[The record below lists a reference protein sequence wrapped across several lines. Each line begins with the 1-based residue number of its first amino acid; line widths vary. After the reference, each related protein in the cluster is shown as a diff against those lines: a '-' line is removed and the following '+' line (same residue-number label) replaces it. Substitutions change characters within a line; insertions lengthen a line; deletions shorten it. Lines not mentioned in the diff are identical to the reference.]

1 MATEVATLTFKAN
14 TADLE
19 RAEKALDGV
28 TQSGKETASAIERL
42 AKENRELS
50 VSAKDT
56 KKQIEGLNK
65 EARESQSRFN
75 LLEKELKEVKSA
87 HDALKASMI
96 TGSQGQKDF
105 TNQTQKATDSTRRMR
120 GVAGQLG
127 FQVQDIAVQLQSG
140 TNAMIVFGQQ
150 GSQIAGAFGPGG
162 AILGAVIAVGAAVGT
177 MLVASFSNGT
187 QSAKDLKA
195 EIEGLTENFDA
206 LGEAARTVFIRE
218 LTKEMDDH
226 IETLDELKLQYIASR
241 NELAKL
247 VRMLSHPL
255 LTNNAESTLLLYN
268 ELIKEQTIITQDLA
282 KAVEDS
288 KNKIT
293 AAGDKL
299 DLLTGKKKEETTET
313 KRQIED
319 IKRYVERMQEQAATI
334 GLNTIE
340 LAKYKAVQMG
350 ANATQ
355 MQSILL
361 SAQRIAQYTA
371 EQEAIKKA
379 TVEAEKQKK
388 IEEQSA
394 QRKTQDQSRLDEKI
408 KQIIDGE
415 ARKAEAEQAA
425 TDQRAVQIAE
435 SLMSEEEQ
443 IRMSYERRSQ
453 IILDSTLLT
462 GQQVNEAMA
471 ALEIERQDK
480 LREIKDKS
488 AEEDRARSAQ
498 TTSQLLAFE
507 DILLQGKSEKQK
519 TAYRLAVNLAS
530 AEKRQN
536 AAKIISDSYAAA
548 MSAYKA
554 LAGIPIIGPALGA
567 AAAALI
573 LGAGV
578 SYAAKSLT
586 GRALGGQ
593 VRDGESYVVG
603 ERGPEVLT
611 MGGSGRITTNEK
623 IRNSSSNDSG
633 GVKQANITFQISTV
647 DAQGFNDLLDSR
659 RGQIINMINTALYH
673 QGRGAI
679 A

>member
-1 MATEVATLTFKAN
+1 MATEVATLLFKAD
-14 TADLE
+14 TGDLVN
-19 RAEKALDGV
+19 AGKALDDV
-28 TQSGKETASAIERL
+28 TESGKRANNAT
-42 AKENRELS
+42 KEFS
-50 VSAKDT
+50 
-56 KKQIEGLNK
+56 
-65 EARESQSRFN
+65 
-75 LLEKELKEVKSA
+75 KS
-87 HDALKASMI
+87 
-96 TGSQGQKDF
+96 
-105 TNQTQKATDSTRRMR
+105 TQKTSDSVRKMR
-120 GVAGQLG
+120 YTAGQLG

-140 TNAMIVFGQQ
+140 TSAMVVFGQQ

-162 AILGAVIAVGAAVGT
+162 AIFGAVIAIGAAVGSL
-177 MLVASFSNGT
+177 LVASFSKGT

-195 EIEGLTENFDA
+195 EIEGLTENFEA
-206 LGEAARTVFIRE
+206 LGEAARAVYIRE
-218 LTKEMDDH
+218 LTKEMEDH

-241 NELAKL
+241 NEVAALGRL
-247 VRMLSHPL
+247 FGD
-255 LTNNAESTLLLYN
+255 NADR
-268 ELIKEQTIITQDLA
+268 IKEQTVITQDLA
-282 KAVEDS
+282 KAVEDYE
-288 KNKIT
+288 KKIT
-293 AAGDKL
+293 DAGEKV

-334 GLNTIE
+334 SLNTIE

-361 SAQRIAQYTA
+361 SAQRMAQYTA

-394 QRKTQDQSRLDEKI
+394 QRKTQDQNRLDEKI
-408 KQIIDGE
+408 KQITDGE

-471 ALEIERQDK
+471 ALELERQDK
-480 LREIKDKS
+480 LRAIKDKS
-488 AEEDRARSAQ
+488 AEEDKARSAQ

-536 AAKIISDSYAAA
+536 AAKIVSDSYAAA
-548 MSAYKA
+548 MGAYKA

-567 AAAALI
+567 GAAALI

-593 VRDGESYVVG
+593 VRGGESYVVG

-623 IRNSSSNDSG
+623 IRNSSSGDSG

-647 DAQGFNDLLDSR
+647 DAQGFDDLLDSR
-659 RGQIINMINTALYH
+659 RGQIVNMINTALFD
-673 QGRGAI
+673 QGRRAI

>member
-75 LLEKELKEVKSA
+75 LLEKELREVKSA
-87 HDALKASMI
+87 HDALKASLI
-96 TGSQGQKDF
+96 TSSKSQKDF
-105 TNQTQKATDSTRRMR
+105 TNDTRKATDSTRRMR

-177 MLVASFSNGT
+177 MLVASFSNGS

-195 EIEGLTENFDA
+195 EIDGLTENFEA
-206 LGEAARTVFIRE
+206 LGEAARAVYIRE
-218 LTKEMDDH
+218 LTKEMEDH
-226 IETLDELKLQYIASR
+226 IETLDELKLKYISSR
-241 NELAKL
+241 NELAAL
-247 VRMLSHPL
+247 GRLFGD
-255 LTNNAESTLLLYN
+255 NADR
-268 ELIKEQTIITQDLA
+268 IKEQTKITQDLA
-282 KAVEDS
+282 KAVEDHE
-288 KNKIT
+288 KKIAKASDT
-293 AAGDKL
+293 V

-361 SAQRIAQYTA
+361 SAQRMAQYTA

-388 IEEQSA
+388 IEEQNA
-394 QRKTQDQSRLDEKI
+394 ERKHKTRAGLM
-408 KQIIDGE
+408 
-415 ARKAEAEQAA
+415 RNKA
-425 TDQRAVQIAE
+425 D
-435 SLMSEEEQ
+435 
-443 IRMSYERRSQ
+443 Y
-453 IILDSTLLT
+453 
-462 GQQVNEAMA
+462 
-471 ALEIERQDK
+471 
-480 LREIKDKS
+480 
-488 AEEDRARSAQ
+488 
-498 TTSQLLAFE
+498 
-507 DILLQGKSEKQK
+507 
-519 TAYRLAVNLAS
+519 
-530 AEKRQN
+530 
-536 AAKIISDSYAAA
+536 
-548 MSAYKA
+548 
-554 LAGIPIIGPALGA
+554 
-567 AAAALI
+567 
-573 LGAGV
+573 
-578 SYAAKSLT
+578 
-586 GRALGGQ
+586 
-593 VRDGESYVVG
+593 
-603 ERGPEVLT
+603 
-611 MGGSGRITTNEK
+611 
-623 IRNSSSNDSG
+623 
-633 GVKQANITFQISTV
+633 
-647 DAQGFNDLLDSR
+647 
-659 RGQIINMINTALYH
+659 
-673 QGRGAI
+673 
-679 A
+679 

>member
-75 LLEKELKEVKSA
+75 LLEKELREVKSA

-96 TGSQGQKDF
+96 TGSQSQKDF
-105 TNQTQKATDSTRRMR
+105 TNHTQKATDSTRRMR

-177 MLVASFSNGT
+177 MLVASFSNGS

-195 EIEGLTENFDA
+195 EIDGLTENFEA
-206 LGEAARTVFIRE
+206 LGEAARAVYIRE
-218 LTKEMDDH
+218 LTKEMEDH
-226 IETLDELKLQYIASR
+226 IETLDELKLKYISSR
-241 NELAKL
+241 NELAAL
-247 VRMLSHPL
+247 GRLFGD
-255 LTNNAESTLLLYN
+255 NADR
-268 ELIKEQTIITQDLA
+268 IKEQTKITQDLA
-282 KAVEDS
+282 KAVEDYE
-288 KNKIT
+288 KKIAKANDT
-293 AAGDKL
+293 V
-299 DLLTGKKKEETTET
+299 DLLTGKKIEETTET

-334 GLNTIE
+334 SLNTIE

-355 MQSILL
+355 TQSILL

-388 IEEQSA
+388 IEEQNA

-408 KQIIDGE
+408 KQITDGE

-471 ALEIERQDK
+471 ALELERQDK
-480 LREIKDKS
+480 LRAIKDKS
-488 AEEDRARSAQ
+488 AEEDKARSAQ

-536 AAKIISDSYAAA
+536 AAKIVSDSYAAA
-548 MSAYKA
+548 MGAYKA

-567 AAAALI
+567 GAAALI

-593 VRDGESYVVG
+593 VRGGESYVVG

-623 IRNSSSNDSG
+623 IRNSSSGDSG

-647 DAQGFNDLLDSR
+647 DAQGFDDLLDSR
-659 RGQIINMINTALYH
+659 RGQIVNMINTALFD
-673 QGRGAI
+673 QGRRAI